1 MAVLS
6 YIFNSKIFMKK
17 GLLRFC
23 VVVGVVLG
31 TVAVVDTILGRVLDC
46 MLPQISNQG
55 DTGKTYYSLYDV
67 DTPIVIVGS
76 SRAVHHY
83 VAKMM
88 EDSLG
93 LPAYNVARDGCFFSY
108 NCCVINSIMD
118 RYTPELII
126 WENGIDYLYDGVED
140 PLESLYPYY
149 GRNEWVTRT
158 IKAELPWTE
167 CIRLNSRIYQYN
179 SLIHRILMRY
189 CKRSSFTNDDIEKG
203 YLPLKPKTL
212 KKALELK
219 RVESK
224 DAKLSEIKVE
234 CFHSIL
240 ERAQKRG
247 VKMVVVESP
256 MYRLCDVNGES
267 AIRMKSICDEFGA
280 LFLDN
285 SQLPEYLDHP
295 EYFNDATHMNA
306 DGAERYTRLVL
317 NQIEKYL
324 N

>member
-23 VVVGVVLG
+23 MVVVVVLAS
-31 TVAVVDTILGRVLDC
+31 VAVVDAILGKVLDC

-83 VAKMM
+83 VTKMM

-126 WENGIDYLYDGVED
+126 WENGTDYLYDGVKD
-140 PLESLYPYY
+140 PLECLYPYY

-167 CIRLNSRIYQYN
+167 YIRLNSRIYQYN
-179 SLIHRILMRY
+179 SVTHRILMRY
-189 CKRSSFTNDDIEKG
+189 CQRNTFTNDDIEKG

-212 KKALELK
+212 NKALELK

-224 DAKLSEIKVE
+224 DAMLSEIKVE
-234 CFHSIL
+234 RFRSIL
-240 ERAQKRG
+240 ERAQKMG
-247 VKMVVVESP
+247 VKMVVVDSP

-267 AIRMKSICDEFGA
+267 AITMKLICDRFGA

-295 EYFNDATHMNA
+295 EYFNDATHMNT
-306 DGAERYTRLVL
+306 DGAERYTHLVL
-317 NQIEKYL
+317 NQIKEYL